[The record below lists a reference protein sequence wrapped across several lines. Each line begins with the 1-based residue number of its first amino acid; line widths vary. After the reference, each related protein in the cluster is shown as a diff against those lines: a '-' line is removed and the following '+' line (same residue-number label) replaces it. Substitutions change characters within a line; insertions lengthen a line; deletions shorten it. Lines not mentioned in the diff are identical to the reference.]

1 MTKKTLGQVILFCS
15 DRTGPRVV
23 TVITKMCYVPL
34 CQPCA
39 QQGFKQKVR
48 AKALYVIT
56 VRLLDV
62 DNKVLNKVLICYI
75 RLIITGVDSFSVPS
89 LELKIDAVPGR
100 LDQPS
105 IIAERTGAFY
115 GQCSEI
121 CGV

>member
-1 MTKKTLGQVILFCS
+1 M
-15 DRTGPRVV
+15 
-23 TVITKMCYVPL
+23 
-34 CQPCA
+34 
-39 QQGFKQKVR
+39 R

-62 DNKVLNKVLICYI
+62 DNKVIICYI
-75 RLIITGVDSFSVPS
+75 RLIITGADSFSVPS
-89 LELKIDAVPGR
+89 LELKIDVVQGG

-115 GQCSEI
+115 GQCSEV